1 MDSSFYGKFRRKS
14 KAVKLEIEKKKF
26 ILILLALILFGIVSK
41 MYYDAREIQIEHIFA
56 IIVLFIIA
64 GYCIIEG
71 LKLDYIIN
79 PFLLFAIVPIS
90 LLMYDL
96 SVSTHYLVELRSD
109 TYWLSIYNML
119 MFLMGMWLSKHLE
132 TRFSSLWNSSCEI
145 SDGNASHSAYIFMAV
160 GLVPS
165 IYGCIFGF
173 GHLLSG
179 NLYALKETV
188 NAAPLASIFSL
199 FLYIGVMFALYSKRV
214 RTITFCV
221 IALLFSMIINF
232 SKTTVVM
239 MCICIIVHIYDLTKE
254 NAKIKKWFTIILAGA
269 LVLFL
274 ASFTIYNNLRFD
286 YDIND
291 YFGELG
297 YVGDISAQWFLPV
310 MYLIS
315 PWGNLQ
321 YIVDTTT
328 ELSHGLWILKPV
340 LGYLQLDGIWA
351 SVYELVPR
359 YSAFNTYTYI
369 SVLYRDFGFWGSGI
383 ASFFMGMF
391 VMRIFKMK
399 MLYFDSPYIKAVYA
413 LNAYA
418 VAMLFFN
425 NHYFQLSYPF
435 TIYIISAFLVRVVR
449 K

>member
-1 MDSSFYGKFRRKS
+1 M
-14 KAVKLEIEKKKF
+14 KLEIKKKKF

-41 MYYDAREIQIEHIFA
+41 YYYDAREIQIDHIAA
-56 IIVLFIIA
+56 IIVLFIVA

-71 LKLDYIIN
+71 LKMDYIIN

-96 SVSTHYLVELRSD
+96 SVSTHYLVEIRSD

-119 MFLMGMWLSKHLE
+119 MFLLGLWLSRHFR
-132 TRFSSLWNSSCEI
+132 TRVSGLWYASCKI
-145 SDGNASHSAYIFMAV
+145 SERNASHNAYLFMII
-160 GLVPS
+160 GLIPS
-165 IYGCIFGF
+165 MYGCVFGL

-179 NLYALKETV
+179 NLYALKEIV
-188 NAAPLASIFSL
+188 NTAPLASIFSL
-199 FLYIGVMFALYSKRV
+199 FLYIGVMFAMYSKNI
-214 RTITFCV
+214 RTIILCV
-221 IALLFSMIINF
+221 FTLLFSVVINF

-239 MCICIIVHIYDLTKE
+239 MCICIIIHIYDLTKE
-254 NAKIKKWFTIILAGA
+254 NAKIKKWFSLILVGA
-269 LVLFL
+269 LILFF

-286 YDIND
+286 YDINT
-291 YFGELG
+291 YFGDLG
-297 YVGDISAQWFLPV
+297 YVGDISAEWFLPV

-321 YIVDTTT
+321 YIVDTTK
-328 ELSHGLWILKPV
+328 EFSQGLWILKPI
-340 LGYLQLDGIWA
+340 LGYLQLDEIWD

-383 ASFFMGMF
+383 ASLFMGMF
-391 VMRIFKMK
+391 VMRMFKMK
-399 MLYFDSPYIKAVYA
+399 MLYFDSPLIKAVYA

-435 TIYIISAFLVRVVR
+435 TIYIISAFLVRVIR
-449 K
+449 M